1 MAKTKFV
8 LTASPTF
15 KAKVAIPIP
24 GGSPEIVEFT
34 FRRRTKEAYLEWAK
48 DMAEKDDVDLILEVA
63 SGWELEDPF
72 DADSLEKLTQN
83 YIGSGRAVLET
94 YINQQTNAK
103 LGN

>member
-15 KAKVAIPIP
+15 KAKVGIPIP

-34 FRRRTKEAYLEWAK
+34 FKHRTKEAYLEWAK
-48 DMAEKDDVDLILEVA
+48 DMAEKEDADLILEVA

-72 DADSLEKLTQN
+72 DRESLEKLTQN